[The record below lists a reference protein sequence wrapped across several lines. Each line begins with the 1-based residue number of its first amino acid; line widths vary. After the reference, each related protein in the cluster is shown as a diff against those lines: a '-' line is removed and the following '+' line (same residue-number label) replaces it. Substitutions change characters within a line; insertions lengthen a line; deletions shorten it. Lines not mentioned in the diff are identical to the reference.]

1 MSSTD
6 LKTRIETALKRRD
19 ELSSAKDRVLG
30 RLEEA
35 EKNVESI
42 RNELLA
48 KKIDPDKVDET
59 IQKLESALATSVS
72 ELESQLVEAERAI
85 KPFM

>member
-1 MSSTD
+1 MSASD
-6 LKTRIETALKRRD
+6 LKTRIEAALKRRD
-19 ELSSAKDRVLG
+19 ELSSAKDRALG

-48 KKIDPDKVDET
+48 KKIDPEKVDET
-59 IQKLESALATSVS
+59 IQKLESALAASVS
-72 ELESQLVEAERAI
+72 ELEASLAEAERAI